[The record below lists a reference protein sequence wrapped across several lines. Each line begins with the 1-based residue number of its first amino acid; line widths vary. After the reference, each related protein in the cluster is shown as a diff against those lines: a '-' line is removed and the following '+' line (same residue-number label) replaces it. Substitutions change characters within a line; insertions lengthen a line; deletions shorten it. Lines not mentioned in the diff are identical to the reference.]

1 MFKKQIINL
10 IESPIFPD
18 FLLRFIIRKLLKS
31 RLKIE
36 YSLVKN
42 ELSSLLKFKEN
53 LNNFDIALAA
63 TDANE
68 QHYENPTEL
77 FQIFM
82 GSHLK
87 YSSCFWN
94 KKIKKLND
102 AEELMIKMTIER
114 AQISHNQSILEL
126 GCGWGSMSL
135 WIAKNYPS
143 SQIIAV
149 SNSSVQKDY
158 IDSFNYPNLTV
169 ITSDMNDFS
178 TNHKFDRIISIEMFE
193 HMRNWNKLLKNISAW
208 LNVNGLLFI
217 HIFTHKNLSYLLNGK
232 EKINWMSENF
242 FKEGMFPSQ
251 YLLPICNDHLITK
264 KMWHVNGK
272 HYAKTLR
279 AWLDNFDK
287 NKKAVYSVFEKYNS
301 KEKSSTLFCRWRIF
315 FIACEELFGFRKGEE
330 WFVTHYLLEKR

>member
-1 MFKKQIINL
+1 MFRKQLIKL
-10 IESPIFPD
+10 IESPIFPG
-18 FLLRFIIRKLLKS
+18 FLLRFIVRKLLKS

-36 YSLVKN
+36 NSIIKD
-42 ELSSLLKFKEN
+42 ELSSLLNFKEN
-53 LNNFDIALAA
+53 LNRFDIALAT
-63 TDANE
+63 TDANK

-77 FQIFM
+77 FKLFM

-94 KKIKKLND
+94 ETTKNLDD
-102 AEELMIKMTIER
+102 AEELMIKITAER
-114 AQISHNQSILEL
+114 AKISSNQNILEL

-135 WIAKNYPS
+135 WIARNYPS
-143 SQIIAV
+143 SQITAV

-169 ITSDMNDFS
+169 ITSDMNNFS
-178 TNHKFDRIISIEMFE
+178 IQQKFDRIISIEMFE
-193 HMRNWNKLLKNISAW
+193 HMRNWNQLLKNISSW
-208 LNVNGLLFI
+208 LDAKGLLFI
-217 HIFTHKNLSYLLNGK
+217 HIFTHRNLSYLLNGD

-264 KMWHVNGK
+264 KIWHVNGQ
-272 HYAKTLR
+272 HYAQTLR

-287 NKKAVYSVFEKYNS
+287 NKKNINEIFEKYNTN
-301 KEKSSTLFCRWRIF
+301 EKSSTLYSRWRIF
-315 FIACEELFGFRKGEE
+315 FIACEELFRFKKGEE